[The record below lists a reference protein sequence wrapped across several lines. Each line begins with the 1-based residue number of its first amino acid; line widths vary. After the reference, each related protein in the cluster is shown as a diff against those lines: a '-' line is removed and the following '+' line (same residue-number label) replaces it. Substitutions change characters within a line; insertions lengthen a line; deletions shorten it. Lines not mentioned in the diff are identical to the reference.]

1 MKKIYLYLFLTAFCC
16 VNTLRAQEE
25 TGSGMLLPQFE
36 QGVVFF
42 KNGTRSAAPLNY
54 SLLQQEMLFL
64 QPDSTVL
71 AIANIPEIVVIVIGE
86 RRFLPAYSAGIFY
99 EEVPVG
105 GDNSFFIQRKAMMLS
120 EGKSAGYGGYSQTSS
135 TTSYNTL
142 NNAGQLVKLK
152 PDEKFRLKMDNTYY
166 LKSGNSYK
174 KFFSA
179 KTLGKLFKGHAAE
192 IETFAKEQSVN
203 FTKPEDVTRIVEYGY
218 GLMGK

>member
-1 MKKIYLYLFLTAFCC
+1 MKTVHLFLFLTVFCY
-16 VNTLRAQEE
+16 VNPLFAQEE
-25 TGSGMLLPQFE
+25 MGNGMLLPQFE
-36 QGVVFF
+36 QGTVFF
-42 KNGTRSAAPLNY
+42 RNGTRTSANLNY

-64 QPDSTVL
+64 QSDSTML
-71 AIANIPEIVVIVIGE
+71 AIANIPDIVVIVIGE

-99 EEVPVG
+99 EEVSVG
-105 GDNSFFIQRKAMMLS
+105 GDNSFFVQRKAVMLS
-120 EGKSAGYGGYSQTSS
+120 EGKAAGYGGYSQTSS

-152 PDEKFRLKMDNTYY
+152 PDEKFKQKLDNTYY

-192 IETFAKEQSVN
+192 IEEFAKEQSVN
-203 FTKPEDVTRIVEYGY
+203 FTKPDEVAQIVEYGF
-218 GLMGK
+218 GLMDK